1 MACGTQ
7 VYCSDTVYDGEH
19 VIVWQH
25 NCKTITF
32 CSVDHRHSSLHIHHP
47 LSKLPLEGKKKKSGK
62 KKREAG
68 RRRASGS
75 GEASGAPTIEE
86 EEEEDGKEDTTTA
99 TPDTDSDMHNED
111 DQVGWHT
118 IRTWS

>member
-1 MACGTQ
+1 MSGSEQ
-7 VYCSDTVYDGEH
+7 VQKGRGWHVEHKFTVQ
-19 VIVWQH
+19 IVYNVRQH
-25 NCKTITF
+25 NYKTITF

-47 LSKLPLEGKKKKSGK
+47 LSKLPPEGKKKKSGK

-75 GEASGAPTIEE
+75 GEANGAPTIEE

-111 DQVGWHT
+111 DQVG
-118 IRTWS
+118 